1 MVSLSSLRFSALLSL
16 VFAAAACSSADTDL
30 DPRPPCTGEGCVNP
44 SGGGTNTGGSGSG
57 GAGGQGGQGGE
68 LSSDVTGNVGV
79 LNDPSF
85 TLIGPYAGAAT
96 IFATSSSGQLLEAP
110 YGDMITSFTLPSVM
124 SGTPWLFVRDETV
137 GGTGILSTHSAV
149 QVPRLGSVTLPV
161 VDRNVLQSIA
171 STLPAPLI
179 IDASRAQLIIKITRG
194 GLPLSGVTLTTPLP
208 GAEITYD
215 TGVGLYSNQTK
226 QTDQAGVILALNVI
240 APDVAEIRT
249 FTLTDAAQIGFVVE
263 LPIQAG
269 AATVAGFAL

>member
-1 MVSLSSLRFSALLSL
+1 MMSLSSLRFSALLSL

-44 SGGGTNTGGSGSG
+44 SGGGTNTGGGG

-79 LNDPSF
+79 LNEASF
-85 TLIGPYAGAAT
+85 TVIGPYAGAAT

-110 YGDMITSFTLPSVM
+110 YSDTITSFTLPSVV
-124 SGTPWLFVRDETV
+124 SGTPWIFVRDETV

-171 STLPAPLI
+171 STLPAPLV
-179 IDASRAQLIIKITRG
+179 IDSSRAQLIIKITRG

-208 GAEITYD
+208 GAEIVYD
-215 TGVGLYSNQTK
+215 TGVGLYSNQIT
-226 QTDQAGVILALNVI
+226 QTGPAGVILALNVV

-269 AATVAGFAL
+269 AATVAGFAF